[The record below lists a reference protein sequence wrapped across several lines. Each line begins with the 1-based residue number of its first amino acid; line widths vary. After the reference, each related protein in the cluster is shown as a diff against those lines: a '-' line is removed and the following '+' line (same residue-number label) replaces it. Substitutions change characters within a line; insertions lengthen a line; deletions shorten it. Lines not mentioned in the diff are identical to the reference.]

1 MNANGIL
8 AINIASYINLIS
20 MATRGIA
27 AWFDTWEHI
36 ASVISCPIYYLC
48 FELQFCSDVYNAISS
63 AVQKVRIFTNF
74 ILHRQNLLN
83 WTTLLISVRPLNTK
97 VSCHT
102 VWKGLQLFTSWCS
115 HFYHRWAH
123 NIEFLTMCT
132 EESCVAICYR
142 TNTRTFI
149 TTASLHFT
157 SITTSHQWITCKSLL
172 SSLVSQLS
180 FFLITASALSAS
192 YSLTLLRFWAFLYNF
207 STVFQF

>member
-142 TNTRTFI
+142 TNTRNFYNNCQS
-149 TTASLHFT
+149 SLHQHYN
-157 SITTSHQWITCKSLL
+157 ITPVDNLQESPVKPGLSAFLLLNYCICPFCFLL
-172 SSLVSQLS
+172 SDSSEILSL
-180 FFLITASALSAS
+180 FI
-192 YSLTLLRFWAFLYNF
+192 
-207 STVFQF
+207 